1 MPHPRESVTDTELRI
16 KQRNRGGN
24 YVFHIALPST
34 LSPSRDDANGPK
46 ETYVTLAVGTVGE
59 FIAGPDT
66 LDHPGFVTIRVN
78 GETLYTFA
86 RDLQEN
92 AVIEPLAC
100 DTA

>member
-1 MPHPRESVTDTELRI
+1 MSSTSRFQVHSPLLVMMPR
-16 KQRNRGGN
+16 
-24 YVFHIALPST
+24 
-34 LSPSRDDANGPK
+34 GPK
-46 ETYVTLAVGTVGE
+46 EIYVTLAVGTVGE
-59 FIAGPDT
+59 FIDGPDT